1 MTDWH
6 PIKFYSGSY
15 GRPSPHFHL
24 LSRISNK
31 KTVSRGTNSRNVY
44 AKLKMV
50 LCDSP
55 FWSAG
60 VLICK
65 KRMQIS
71 APPDAW
77 VRGHVVVKE
86 APHNQAFTLLR
97 ANTVD
102 QWIPQTLLVVCAFD
116 GCRSCRPLFS
126 RYLLEI
132 MLKVKLSEFERKK
145 KKSCTGSISLSF
157 SGHFNCS
164 LAKKKPARGACGSS
178 LFWIGLSLVIFQG
191 YEFSRVLWAPFCS
204 PLKGRCENFMLPHT
218 PRKDAESSS
227 STCYLL
233 LLKTHA
239 CEWGVLFYLLSFTT
253 NDFWSSN
260 IGVFFPLTQNTL
272 RRRKSYLLS
281 FTANRSFWLFW
292 VFFLLLTL
300 SECRFGLSF
309 SSLFFIF
316 LTTTLLLL
324 TKRTL
329 LVIGK
334 QR

>member
-86 APHNQAFTLLR
+86 APHNQAFTSFKSKHSGSVDSSDFTRRLCFWRLQELSSIVLPLLAR
-97 ANTVD
+97 NHAESQTVRI
-102 QWIPQTLLVVCAFD
+102 W
-116 GCRSCRPLFS
+116 
-126 RYLLEI
+126 E
-132 MLKVKLSEFERKK
+132 KK

-239 CEWGVLFYLLSFTT
+239 CERGVLFYLLSFTT

-260 IGVFFPLTQNTL
+260 IGVFFPLMQNTL

-292 VFFLLLTL
+292 FFFLLLTL